1 MENDGAEDHL
11 VVLDSSSG
19 LFNIIRHFEIYI
31 YRSIATSFWKK
42 IKIWVN
48 IKEKSTN

>member
-31 YRSIATSFWKK
+31 GPLPPVSEKK
-42 IKIWVN
+42 
-48 IKEKSTN
+48 